1 MEAKR
6 ELTSVDIAALVGELR
21 DYRGAKVDKAYLY
34 PDDLVRFRMRDF
46 DRGRIELLCQ
56 VGEIKRIHVADP
68 ERVSDAPE
76 RPPNFAKMLRNR
88 LTGASLESVEQY
100 EFDRIVT
107 LGFER
112 GDEST
117 TVIVELFGQGNLIVC
132 DATDTI
138 VDALETVRLRSRTI
152 APGGTYEYP
161 ERQLDPFSVN
171 YDRVAGLIRASDA
184 DLVRTVATQLN
195 LGGTYAEELCARAN
209 VDGSV
214 PTDQVDEAVIERV
227 YEALSSIADRIRERN
242 FEPRIYRADDRP
254 VDVTPLPL
262 LEYESVDYETVDR
275 FSIAVDRYYHELESV
290 EDEEEDQDAGPD
302 LAEEIARTDRIIE
315 QQRGAI
321 EDLAAEAAA
330 TRDRAEA
337 LYAHY
342 ELVDEIISTIAAA
355 REDDV
360 PWKTIVER
368 FEDAAEAG
376 NERAAAVA
384 DIDPE
389 NATVTIDLE
398 GDRVSVEVAA
408 GVERN
413 ADRLYQ
419 EAKAIEEKR
428 EGAKAALAETMAE
441 REALEASREAPDPEP
456 AEPADDVPTDW
467 TSRRSIPVREPDDW
481 FERFR
486 WFRTSDGFLVLGGRN
501 AEQNEE
507 LVSKYLE
514 RGDRFVH
521 AQAHGGPVTI
531 LKGSE
536 PSEPVR
542 QGPFPER
549 SLGEAARFAVAYSS
563 VWKAGQFAGDA
574 YLVEADQVGKDPE
587 SGEYL
592 QKGAFVIRGERE
604 YFENV
609 EVELAIGI
617 TCEPVTRVIGGPP
630 DPIIDRAEVVCRVEP
645 GEVAQNDVA
654 KRIYRYFRE
663 SFADTSFVRKVASP
677 DRIQAFLPPGR
688 SRIVEQ

>member
-6 ELTSVDIAALVGELR
+6 ELTSIDIAALVGELR
-21 DYRGAKVDKAYLY
+21 DYRGAKIDKAYLY

-56 VGEIKRIHVADP
+56 VGEYKRIHMADP
-68 ERVSDAPE
+68 ERVPDAPD

-107 LGFER
+107 LRFVR

-138 VDALETVRLRSRTI
+138 IDALETVRLRSRTI

-161 ERQLDPFSVN
+161 DRQLDPFSVG
-171 YDRVAGLIRASDA
+171 YDRVAGLIQASDA
-184 DLVRTVATQLN
+184 DLVRTLATQLN
-195 LGGTYAEELCARAN
+195 LGGTYAEELCARAG
-209 VDGSV
+209 VDGSM
-214 PTDQVDEAVIERV
+214 PTDNIDEAVIERV
-227 YEALSSIADRIRERN
+227 YEALCSVADRIRERT
-242 FEPRIYRADDRP
+242 FDPRIYRTDDQP

-262 LEYESVDYETVDR
+262 VEYEALAFEQFDR
-275 FSIAVDRYYHELESV
+275 FSTAVDQYYVELETIPV
-290 EDEEEDQDAGPD
+290 EEDTDDGPD
-302 LAEEIARTDRIIE
+302 LAEEIARIERIID
-315 QQRGAI
+315 QQRAAI
-321 EDLAAEAAA
+321 DDLAEEAEA
-330 TRDRAEA
+330 TRTRAEM
-337 LYAHY
+337 LYAQY
-342 ELVDEIISTIAAA
+342 DLVDEIISTVAAA
-355 REDDV
+355 RADDV
-360 PWKTIVER
+360 PWDTIIER

-376 NERAAAVA
+376 NERAAAVT
-384 DIDPE
+384 DIQPGD
-389 NATVTIDLE
+389 ATVTIDL
-398 GDRVSVEVAA
+398 GDDRVTVDVTT

-413 ADRLYQ
+413 ANRLYQ
-419 EAKAIEEKR
+419 EAKAIENKR
-428 EGAKAALAETMAE
+428 EGAKTALAETEAE
-441 REALEASREAPDPEP
+441 REALENRRDSPQPEP
-456 AEPADDVPTDW
+456 VEVDEDEPTDW
-467 TSRRSIPVREPDDW
+467 LSRRSIPVREPDDW

-507 LVSKYLE
+507 LVAKYLE

-531 LKGSE
+531 LKGSD

-542 QGPFPER
+542 EGPFPER
-549 SLGEAARFAVAYSS
+549 SLQEAAQFAVAYSS

-574 YLVEADQVGKDPE
+574 YVVEANQVGKDPE

-592 QKGAFVIRGERE
+592 QKGAFVIRGERD
-604 YFENV
+604 YFENI
-609 EVELAIGI
+609 EVEIAIGI

-630 DPIIDRAEVVCRVEP
+630 DPVLERAEVTCRVQP
-645 GEVAQNDVA
+645 GEFAQDDVA
-654 KRIYRYFRE
+654 KRIYRSFRT
-663 SFADTSFVRKVASP
+663 SFTDTTFVRKIASP
-677 DRIQAFLPPGR
+677 DQIQGFLPPGR
-688 SRIVEQ
+688 SRIIEP